1 MSAGLENNPPAIL
14 VLTQVI
20 LDYEAAGD
28 VAGIGGLLVP
38 LAHCLRGESYTPPK
52 TGGELNTFNR
62 LLEAARRG
70 VESYE
75 KMRKRGQ
82 AGAVAKHTK
91 QAQDGTPPAP
101 LPDKK
106 PAPSPAPVVRPAS
119 GGYHEIKTPAPRP
132 AVKPSGVPAQGGAC
146 KSFGD
151 VIGGGGLSALFGGAG
166 GGMADKIAA
175 NPVAAALEITGETGN
190 KLAAGA
196 LNKYLRTKGAGAFTD
211 TVFAFYSELKNGEE
225 VGNRGAAL
233 NARLRD
239 LPDIPK
245 GAGK

>member
-1 MSAGLENNPPAIL
+1 MGEDRYITLPNFLIPYRDGGVEDYTDAPETVGRIVLAVASKLFARRDISESLSPCERGVYRHWLKVAEEGLEK
-14 VLTQVI
+14 
-20 LDYEAAGD
+20 AANE
-28 VAGIGGLLVP
+28 
-38 LAHCLRGESYTPPK
+38 RG
-52 TGGELNTFNR
+52 
-62 LLEAARRG
+62 
-70 VESYE
+70 
-75 KMRKRGQ
+75 KMRKLAAARWGKET
-82 AGAVAKHTK
+82 G
-91 QAQDGTPPAP
+91 G
-101 LPDKK
+101 
-106 PAPSPAPVVRPAS
+106 APSPAPVVRPAS

-190 KLAAGA
+190 KLSAGA